1 MSTFTPG
8 ISLFS
13 VVARDEDSGRN
24 GEISYSIVSSQR
36 TGLFRIDTQTGE
48 FKGYIKLRLTLK
60 FISFTLESYV

>member
-1 MSTFTPG
+1 MEPKCYIFDVILYFQVSTFTTG

-36 TGLFRIDTQTGE
+36 TGLFRIDSQTDE
-48 FKGYIKLRLTLK
+48 FEGYICP
-60 FISFTLESYV
+60 